1 MPLTL
6 PTALRRMSLA
16 LVVAATLAGVAAPA
30 QARDVSMADLMQEL
44 KRLSTRIEKLE
55 QRNTELEKALANED
69 VSEKEPELAT
79 RLKAVE
85 AQALGMQKPTRTIE
99 ALEGVTAGVS
109 FTTVAQAANKGGTT
123 DNTGESQ
130 LNYRADVTVEMP
142 TGSIGNADGKLFGH
156 FRMGQGNG
164 LGTLNPTFSGPNTTA
179 FQLGGVSRAD
189 DSAALLAQAWYQ
201 ADIPLPLGGNKE
213 ASREKM
219 TVNFGKM
226 DPFLFFDQNAAAND
240 ETRQFLNNVFV
251 HSPMLDAGGD
261 TGADAY
267 GFAPGV
273 RVAYL
278 NETQNPET
286 WGLSL
291 GVFAADAGANYG
303 KSFGSPFVILQ
314 AETKQKFFGGLDGN
328 YRLYLWQNG
337 RAAAY
342 RSSAESNRERHKG
355 WGVSADQRVGDA
367 TTLFGRYGHQTAG
380 RVKFDRALTLG
391 AEFGGS
397 YWNRAGDALG
407 VAFAHLR
414 TSNDFRRD
422 SLALDA
428 NADGTADFG
437 YQADGAERVAE
448 VYYRWRLAKQFEI
461 SPDIQ
466 FIQRPGGDGTKS
478 GIEIFGARAQLTF

>member
-1 MPLTL
+1 MAL
-6 PTALRRMSLA
+6 PATLRRQSLA
-16 LVVAATLAGVAAPA
+16 LVIGVALAGGVAPA
-30 QARDVSMADLMQEL
+30 QAREVSMVDLMQEL
-44 KRLSTRIEKLE
+44 KRLSERIEKLE
-55 QRNTELEKALANED
+55 KRNTELEKALESEH

-85 AQALGMQKPTRTIE
+85 FQALGMQKQARTIE
-99 ALEGVTAGVS
+99 ALEGITAGVS
-109 FTTVAQAANKGGTT
+109 FTTVAQASNGGATT
-123 DNTGESQ
+123 DRTGESQ
-130 LNYRADVTVEMP
+130 LNYRADVTVSLP
-142 TGSIGNADGKLFGH
+142 AGNIGNAVGNLFGH

-164 LGTLNPTFSGPNTTA
+164 LRTLNPTFSSPNTTA
-179 FQLGGVSRAD
+179 FQLGGVTRAD
-189 DSAALLAQAWYQ
+189 DSAMLLAQAWYQ
-201 ADIPLPLGGNKE
+201 ANIPLPLDGHKPSSKE
-213 ASREKM
+213 KL

-251 HSPMLDAGGD
+251 HNALLDAGGD

-278 NETQNPET
+278 NESSKPET
-286 WGLSL
+286 FGVSL

-303 KSFGSPFVILQ
+303 KSFALPFTILQ
-314 AETKQKFFGGLDGN
+314 AETRQKFFGGLDGN
-328 YRLYLWQNG
+328 YRLYVWQNG
-337 RAAAY
+337 RAAPY
-342 RSSAESNRERHKG
+342 RNSADSTREMHKG

-367 TTLFGRYGHQTAG
+367 TTLLGRYGHQTQG

-391 AEFGGS
+391 AEWGGG
-397 YWNRAGDALG
+397 YWDRAGDALG
-407 VAFAHLR
+407 IAVAHLR
-414 TSNDFRRD
+414 VSGGFRHD

-461 SPDIQ
+461 TPDIQ
-466 FIQRPGGDGTKS
+466 FVRRPGGDGTKP
-478 GIEIFGARAQLTF
+478 GIEIVGARAQLTF

>member
-1 MPLTL
+1 MSL
-6 PTALRRMSLA
+6 PATLRRKTFA
-16 LVVAATLAGVAAPA
+16 LVIGAALAGTVAPT

-44 KRLSTRIEKLE
+44 KRLSTRVEKLE
-55 QRNTELEKALANED
+55 QRNSELEKALANEH
-69 VSEKEPELAT
+69 VSEKEPELAA

-85 AQALGMQKPTRTIE
+85 SQALGMQKPTRAIE

-109 FTTVAQAANKGGTT
+109 FTTVAQGVNGGGTT
-123 DNTGESQ
+123 DRTGESQ
-130 LNYRADVTVEMP
+130 LNYRADVMVELP
-142 TGSIGNADGKLFGH
+142 TGSIGNAEGKLFGH

-164 LGTLNPTFSGPNTTA
+164 LGSLNPTFSGPNTTA
-179 FQLGGVSRAD
+179 FQLGGVTRAD

-201 ADIPLPLGGNKE
+201 ADIPLPLGGFKDR
-213 ASREKM
+213 SREKM
-219 TVNFGKM
+219 SVNFGKM

-261 TGADAY
+261 IGADAY
-267 GFAPGV
+267 GFAPGM
-273 RVAYL
+273 RLAYL
-278 NETQNPET
+278 NETQKPET
-286 WGLSL
+286 YGLSA

-314 AETKQKFFGGLDGN
+314 AETTQKFFGGLDGN

-342 RSSAESNRERHKG
+342 RNSSDSGRERHKG

-367 TTLFGRYGHQTAG
+367 TTLFGRYGHQTQG

-397 YWNRAGDALG
+397 YWDRAGDALG

-414 TSNDFRRD
+414 TSNDFKRD
-422 SLALDA
+422 SLTLDA

-461 SPDIQ
+461 TPDVQ
-466 FIQRPGGDGTKS
+466 FIRRPGGDGTKP
-478 GIEIFGARAQLTF
+478 GIEIVGARAQLTF